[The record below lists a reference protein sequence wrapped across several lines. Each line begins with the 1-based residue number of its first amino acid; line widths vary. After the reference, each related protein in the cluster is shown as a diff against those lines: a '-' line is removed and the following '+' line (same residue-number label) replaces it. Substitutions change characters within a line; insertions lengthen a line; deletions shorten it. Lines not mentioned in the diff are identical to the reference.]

1 MSQKEDYRY
10 ALNLINNALR
20 QINIAI
26 YQIDFEDD
34 PEEAL
39 MRVVQDDS
47 IEANLVDAT
56 KHLMDAKDK
65 ICSILNI
72 EFHG

>member
-1 MSQKEDYRY
+1 MSQKEDYRF
-10 ALNLINNALR
+10 ALNLINNALS
-20 QINIAI
+20 QINIAV
-26 YQIDFEDD
+26 YQIDFDDD

-65 ICSILNI
+65 IKTILNI
-72 EFHG
+72 E

>member
-1 MSQKEDYRY
+1 MSHKEDYRF
-10 ALNLINNALR
+10 ALNLINNALS
-20 QINIAI
+20 QINIAV
-26 YQIDFEDD
+26 YQIDFDDD

>member
-1 MSQKEDYRY
+1 MSQKEDYRF
-10 ALNLINNALR
+10 ALNLINNALS
-20 QINIAI
+20 QINIAV
-26 YQIDFEDD
+26 YQIDFDDD

>member
-1 MSQKEDYRY
+1 MSQKEDYRF
-10 ALNLINNALR
+10 ALNLINNALQ
-20 QINIAI
+20 QINIAV
-26 YQIDFEDD
+26 YQIDFDDD

>member
-1 MSQKEDYRY
+1 MSQKEDYRF
-10 ALNLINNALR
+10 ALNLINNALS
-20 QINIAI
+20 QINIAV
-26 YQIDFEDD
+26 YQIDFDD
-34 PEEAL
+34 NPEEAL

>member
-1 MSQKEDYRY
+1 MSQKEDYRF
-10 ALNLINNALR
+10 ALNLINNALQ
-20 QINIAI
+20 QINIAV
-26 YQIDFEDD
+26 YQIDFDDD

-39 MRVVQDDS
+39 MRVIQDDS

-65 ICSILNI
+65 IKTILNI
-72 EFHG
+72 E